1 MYEEHFN
8 LTRAPFLL
16 NPDLDIFYASSGHRK
31 AYSYLEF
38 GLGKKEGFIVVTG
51 DIGAGKTTLIEH
63 LFANLEDDDLYTARL
78 SSSQFNSADM
88 LTIVAHELGLEKQHH
103 NKAET
108 ILLINSFL
116 GHCIKENKRVL
127 IVVDEAQNIPIDAL
141 EELRMITNFHVRG
154 ISPVQIFL
162 LGQPEFRDMLN
173 TANLEQLRQRVVARY
188 HLGPLSEDEVKEYIL
203 YRLDTVTIEASS
215 SKTIFEEETFSTI
228 FQTTG
233 GIPRI
238 INSLCDRTLMYCYL
252 EDKESISLDDLN
264 HVIDELKE
272 ERFYGTNNPEHELE
286 LKPKYQPIISDVDF
300 LI

>member
-8 LTRAPFLL
+8 LSQAPFLL
-16 NPDLDIFYASSGHRK
+16 SPDLDIFYASSGHKK

-38 GLGKKEGFIVVTG
+38 GIGKKEGFIVVTG

-63 LFANLEDDDLYTARL
+63 LFANLDDDDLLTARL

-88 LTIVAHELGLEKQHH
+88 LTLVAYELGLDRKQN

-141 EELRMITNFHVRG
+141 EELRMITNYHVRG
-154 ISPVQIFL
+154 VSPVQIFF
-162 LGQPEFRDMLN
+162 LGQPEFRDTLN

-188 HLGPLSEDEVKEYIL
+188 HLGPLSEHEVKEYIL
-203 YRLDTVTIEASS
+203 YRLDTVSIDHKSDE
-215 SKTIFEEETFSTI
+215 IFEEDTFKTI
-228 FQTTG
+228 YDTTG

-238 INSLCDRTLMYCYL
+238 INSLCDRALMYSYL
-252 EDKESISLDDLN
+252 EDKESISLDDLKQ
-264 HVIDELKE
+264 VIDELKE
-272 ERFYGTNNPEHELE
+272 ERFYGTTNPEEELE
-286 LKPKYQPIISDVDF
+286 LKPKYQPIINDVDF

>member
-8 LTRAPFLL
+8 LSQAPFLL
-16 NPDLDIFYASSGHRK
+16 SPDLDIFYASSGHKK

-38 GLGKKEGFIVVTG
+38 GIGKKEGFIVVTG

-63 LFANLEDDDLYTARL
+63 LFANLDDDDLITVRL

-88 LTIVAHELGLEKQHH
+88 LTLVAFGLGLEKQP
-103 NKAET
+103 NSKAET
-108 ILLINSFL
+108 TLLINSFL
-116 GHCIKENKRVL
+116 SQCNKENKHVL

-141 EELRMITNFHVRG
+141 EELRMITNFHIRG
-154 ISPVQIFL
+154 VSPVQIFL
-162 LGQPEFRDMLN
+162 LGQPEFRDTLN

-203 YRLDTVTIEASS
+203 YRLNAVSTSS
-215 SKTIFEEETFSTI
+215 DVQTIFEEDTFSTI
-228 FQTTG
+228 YNTTG

-238 INSLCDRTLMYCYL
+238 INTLCDRTLMYSYL
-252 EDKESISLDDLN
+252 EDKETVSLEDLN
-264 HVIDELKE
+264 HVIDELKD
-272 ERFYGTNNPEHELE
+272 ERFHGTTNPEEELE
-286 LKPKYQPIISDVDF
+286 LKPKYQPIINDVDF

>member
-8 LTRAPFLL
+8 LSHAPFLL
-16 NPDLDIFYASSGHRK
+16 SPDLDIFYASSGHKK

-51 DIGAGKTTLIEH
+51 EIGAGKTTLIEH
-63 LFANLEDDDLYTARL
+63 LFANLDDDNLYTARL

-88 LTIVAHELGLEKQHH
+88 LTLVAYALGLEKQH
-103 NKAET
+103 NSKAET

-116 GHCIKENKRVL
+116 GHCIKEGKRVL

-141 EELRMITNFHVRG
+141 EELRMITNFHIRG

-162 LGQPEFRDMLN
+162 LGQPEFRDTLN
-173 TANLEQLRQRVVARY
+173 SVSLEQLRQRVVARY
-188 HLGPLSEDEVKEYIL
+188 HLGSLSEEEVKEYIL
-203 YRLDTVTIEASS
+203 YRLNTVSLYEVAQ
-215 SKTIFEEETFSTI
+215 TIFEDDTYNVIFS
-228 FQTTG
+228 TTG

-238 INSLCDRTLMYCYL
+238 INTLCDRALMYSYL
-252 EDKESISLDDLN
+252 EEKETISLDDLN
-264 HVIDELKE
+264 HVINELKE
-272 ERFYGTNNPEHELE
+272 ERFHGTNNPEDELE
-286 LKPKYQPIISDVDF
+286 AKPKYQPIINDVDF